1 VIFWSVYEQLNSQD
15 IRLAT
20 THDYSASNLSYA
32 KDLYE
37 AEAGAKKAKKN
48 VSRPDQLPYS
58 NLANTRHSAQIWSSF
73 DETAV
78 EEVQVD
84 QSGSALPPQYLDVVV
99 ASVKETAP
107 FGFSVQILSNDSKRI
122 SS

>member
-1 VIFWSVYEQLNSQD
+1 M
-15 IRLAT
+15 
-20 THDYSASNLSYA
+20 SYA

-48 VSRPDQLPYS
+48 VSRPDWGPIR
-58 NLANTRHSAQIWSSF
+58 NLADTRCSAQIWSSF

-107 FGFSVQILSNDSKRI
+107 FGFSVQILSNDSKRVWLE
-122 SS
+122 